1 MSTSAGTRASVSMA
15 ALPTIPACMAV
26 PQPTRCT
33 VPMPRSTSSVSCGMR
48 RSGIPSST
56 RGLTVAVM
64 AVGCSLIS
72 LSMKWG

>member
-1 MSTSAGTRASVSMA
+1 MA
-15 ALPTIPACMAV
+15 ALPTMPACMAV

-33 VPMPRSTSSVSCGMR
+33 VPICASRSSVSAGMR
-48 RSGIPSST
+48 KSGIPFST